1 MLVELR
7 IENHRSIQ
15 AEQALSFEPA
25 GEGAPGALLRTA
37 ALYGANASGK
47 SNVLG
52 ALCWM
57 RDAVLF
63 SARRWDPDGGVPREP
78 CAWGPFAA
86 APSTF
91 EVKLQ
96 VEGVA
101 YAYGFVVDDE
111 RVREEWLFAWPH
123 GRKQQWFVRTDD
135 SYEFKDHFAGEKQ
148 RLREM
153 TRSNALFLS
162 TAAML
167 NQPQARMISRWFGA
181 ITSVNV
187 RPSHPLSLVGQR
199 QSLRPW
205 VRSQGTTGPSDAGAT
220 PDGGQAAREARLLD
234 LLGVADIGVLDIKF
248 EEADDGDIDED
259 GAGEPRHR
267 TSVGGRVRRAEPRR
281 RVLLQHRA
289 GIGPEAPNA
298 WLPLDAESS
307 GTQTLLRLAPS
318 VLAALDSGGLV
329 VVDELEA
336 SLHPLLA
343 RHLIGL
349 FADPRVNTSGA
360 QLLFSTHD
368 THLLGT
374 TAGPPMLDREQVWL
388 TEKDAQ
394 GATHI
399 VPLSDYSPRKQENL
413 ERGYLQGR
421 YGAIPFL
428 GVAPSG
434 QAEGS

>member
-7 IENHRSIQ
+7 VENHRSIQ

-25 GEGAPGALLRTA
+25 GEGGPGALLRTA

-47 SNVLG
+47 SNVLA

-101 YAYGFVVDDE
+101 YEYGFVVDDE

-162 TAAML
+162 TAALL
-167 NQPQARMISRWFGA
+167 NQPQARMMSRWFGA
-181 ITSVNV
+181 ITSVNI
-187 RPSHPLSLVGQR
+187 RPSHPLSLGGQR

-205 VRSQGTTGPSDAGAT
+205 VRGPGATGANDAGAT

-234 LLGVADIGVLDIKF
+234 MLAVADIGVLDIKF
-248 EEADDGDIDED
+248 EEADEVD
-259 GAGEPRHR
+259 GAGELQTR
-267 TSVGGRVRRAEPRR
+267 SLFDGRVRRAEPRR
-281 RVLLQHRA
+281 RVLLQHRT
-289 GIGPEAPNA
+289 GSGPASPTA

-329 VVDELEA
+329 VIDELEA

-428 GVAPSG
+428 GVAPGS